1 MEVSYIYQECLQNV
15 WHRPLYVS
23 YLPIQVLKTSSQEPA
38 YAFENSVAKRKMP
51 KITRFQHLYNDPLS
65 SLGKANASENPAKR
79 EKIPLTSNAKDMILA
94 TMWDQDYYQNNN
106 IKLEQCDNQ
115 EASED
120 LNIKLEQSDKQEAS
134 EDLNIKEEQ
143 E

>member
-1 MEVSYIYQECLQNV
+1 MMEVSYIYQECLQNV

-65 SLGKANASENPAKR
+65 SLGKPEDFGNN
-79 EKIPLTSNAKDMILA
+79 NAKIRVKEEF
-94 TMWDQDYYQNNN
+94 N
-106 IKLEQCDNQ
+106 IKQ
-115 EASED
+115 EWA
-120 LNIKLEQSDKQEAS
+120 NIFIEIYSMYVWFILP
-134 EDLNIKEEQ
+134 I
-143 E
+143 